1 MKDLLPHMKVLEFLT
16 RKLSCREESS
26 RAQVGNYTCLA
37 ILFLPVEPPTSGS
50 TELHPTTHWS
60 LMSLSLIPFCAWKYN
75 ISDITCTFHSGKQW
89 AVFTWRILII
99 VCDLPLGPTFPHREQ
114 EWGGFPGGPVVK
126 TFPSSAGDVGLIPG
140 QGPKIAHALQVKKP
154 KHKAEAILWQIQE
167 RF

>member
-1 MKDLLPHMKVLEFLT
+1 MKVLEFLT

-26 RAQVGNYTCLA
+26 RTQVGNYTCLA
-37 ILFLPVEPPTSGS
+37 ILFLPVELPTSVNWAPP
-50 TELHPTTHWS
+50 HHS
-60 LMSLSLIPFCAWKYN
+60 LISYESLLFLIPFSAWKYN

-99 VCDLPLGPTFPHREQ
+99 VCDLPLGPTFPPREQ

-140 QGPKIAHALQVKKP
+140 QGTKIAHALQVKKP
-154 KHKAEAILWQIQE
+154 KHKAEAIL
-167 RF
+167 